1 MALDID
7 GLLTFATQ
15 QNVSDV
21 FFKEDAPPVL
31 RLNGSIRKLDMP
43 PLTPADLDQIAQHIM
58 PPNRWQEFLEHPD
71 HDCAYIIPNV
81 ARFRVNVYRQR
92 GSVALCLRV
101 VQLKIR
107 SFQDL
112 GLPEVIA
119 DFTRHHDGLVLV
131 TGPTGSG
138 KSTTL
143 AAMIDLYQSGKT
155 RPYCHHRRPD

>member
-1 MALDID
+1 MKFDLVLGLWSLDFASALTLSPKPQDLKRGNFMANLDVD
-7 GLLTFATQ
+7 ALLTFATQ

-43 PLTPADLDQIAQHIM
+43 PLTPQDLDEIAQHVM
-58 PPNRWQEFLEHPD
+58 PPKRWQEFLEHPD
-71 HDCAYIIPNV
+71 HDCAYVLPGI

-92 GSVALCLRV
+92 GSVALCLRI

-107 SFQDL
+107 TFQEL

-119 DFTRHHDGLVLV
+119 
-131 TGPTGSG
+131 
-138 KSTTL
+138 
-143 AAMIDLYQSGKT
+143 
-155 RPYCHHRRPD
+155 